1 MKFQEKYDKVSIG
14 ALSGF
19 LLPFIVALF
28 IFVFA
33 KGDPTL
39 KEWLRK
45 IASAN
50 IVTHIISL
58 AVFSNLAIF
67 MIYNYFDMLRA
78 VKGVL
83 GATIFWAAVVF
94 LVKFLQ

>member
-1 MKFQEKYDKVSIG
+1 MRFQEKYDKVSTG

-19 LLPFIVALF
+19 LLPFIVAFF

-33 KGDPTL
+33 KGDPSPG
-39 KEWLRK
+39 EWIRK
-45 IASAN
+45 IETAN

-67 MIYNYFDMLRA
+67 FLYNYLDMLRA

-83 GATIFWAAVVF
+83 GVTIFWAAVVF
-94 LVKFLQ
+94 LVKFLL